1 MYDIDK
7 LDLILFV
14 ALSILVKNIALSKLN
29 EIRLCNKNFWI
40 DVVYAVISL
49 VQSFVFPST
58 LQPIPQLKPK
68 ALKYL

>member
-40 DVVYAVISL
+40 DVVYTVISL
-49 VQSFVFPST
+49 V
-58 LQPIPQLKPK
+58 
-68 ALKYL
+68 